1 MNIREENSSVESP
14 RPRPVTSQQI
24 LTLTPTVRSF
34 SQKILSLPPKV
45 KASLVSGQKNTNAEV
60 SIKVIDKKEIG
71 V

>member
-14 RPRPVTSQQI
+14 RPRPVTSQKI

-34 SQKILSLPPKV
+34 RQKIPSLFPKL

-60 SIKVIDKKEIG
+60 SIKAIDKKEIG